1 MDIKILVTPK
11 SATTTFRITQHGRKD
26 INGPLDPRCTEVHY
40 TILGKL

>member
-26 INGPLDPRCTEVHY
+26 INGPLDPGARRY
-40 TILGKL
+40 TTLF